1 MQERNRDF
9 QKVYKGEHMKKT
21 PLFEGLCTALATP
34 MKDGEVDYLALRRLI
49 AYQLEQKVDALLLL
63 GTTGEAAT
71 LTREERRKIAE
82 IGGEMTNGKAKYI
95 LGCGSN
101 STALTLDYAK
111 DALDCGADG
120 ILLVTPYYNKGTE
133 KGIVAHFETVADQIP
148 LPQILYHVPSRTGV
162 HFTLAQIRRLSAH
175 PRIVGVKEA
184 CPDLDFLQD
193 EMAASGDALDYYAG
207 NDSLAIPT
215 LSLGGI
221 GLISVISNLF
231 PQKTGEMIRHFR
243 AGKTAEALTVH
254 RQLLPMMRLL
264 FRETNP
270 APLKYALSLLGYGT
284 GEVRLPLAEIDTP
297 LKEDIKKEMEF
308 LEEQKIL

>member
-1 MQERNRDF
+1 
-9 QKVYKGEHMKKT
+9 
-21 PLFEGLCTALATP
+21 
-34 MKDGEVDYLALRRLI
+34 
-49 AYQLEQKVDALLLL
+49 
-63 GTTGEAAT
+63 
-71 LTREERRKIAE
+71 
-82 IGGEMTNGKAKYI
+82 
-95 LGCGSN
+95 
-101 STALTLDYAK
+101 
-111 DALDCGADG
+111 
-120 ILLVTPYYNKGTE
+120 
-133 KGIVAHFETVADQIP
+133 
-148 LPQILYHVPSRTGV
+148 
-162 HFTLAQIRRLSAH
+162 
-175 PRIVGVKEA
+175 
-184 CPDLDFLQD
+184 
-193 EMAASGDALDYYAG
+193 MAASGDALDYYAG